1 MVGNAAERANLFDV
15 RGLRIVYRRPGAKP
29 LEAVKGVDFTLAE
42 GETLGIVGESGSGKS
57 TIAKALM
64 LLLPVADGE
73 VRFCGQ
79 DITRLDAAGRRAYRR
94 DVQMVFQDAAGSLNP
109 RMTIRQTLEEI
120 IKHTQGGVR
129 GRQES
134 DNTTMGGVRG
144 RQNPRPLQTP
154 ESLLSLVGL
163 SEAVL
168 EQYPRELSGG
178 QCQRVSFARALA
190 AGPRVLVAD
199 EPVSALDVSVQAR
212 ILNLL
217 RDLRRS
223 LNLAVIL
230 IAHDLAV
237 VRNVCDRVCVMHHG
251 VFEDAGPA
259 EDVFARPTSDYT
271 RRLLDAV
278 PDVSRALRARR
289 Q

>member
-29 LEAVKGVDFTLAE
+29 LEAVRGVDFTLAE

-64 LLLPVADGE
+64 LLQPIAGGE

-94 DVQMVFQDAAGSLNP
+94 DVQMVFQEAAGSLNP

-129 GRQES
+129 GRQS
-134 DNTTMGGVRG
+134 
-144 RQNPRPLQTP
+144 PRPLQTP

-217 RDLRRS
+217 RDLRRN

-259 EDVFARPTSDYT
+259 GDVFAHPTSDYT

-278 PDVSRALRARR
+278 PDVARALRVRARTG
-289 Q
+289 QL

>member
-1 MVGNAAERANLFDV
+1 M
-15 RGLRIVYRRPGAKP
+15 
-29 LEAVKGVDFTLAE
+29 
-42 GETLGIVGESGSGKS
+42 
-57 TIAKALM
+57 
-64 LLLPVADGE
+64 
-73 VRFCGQ
+73 
-79 DITRLDAAGRRAYRR
+79 
-94 DVQMVFQDAAGSLNP
+94 
-109 RMTIRQTLEEI
+109 
-120 IKHTQGGVR
+120 
-129 GRQES
+129 
-134 DNTTMGGVRG
+134 
-144 RQNPRPLQTP
+144 
-154 ESLLSLVGL
+154 
-163 SEAVL
+163 L

-217 RDLRRS
+217 RDLRRN

-289 Q
+289 R

>member
-1 MVGNAAERANLFDV
+1 
-15 RGLRIVYRRPGAKP
+15 
-29 LEAVKGVDFTLAE
+29 
-42 GETLGIVGESGSGKS
+42 VGESGSGKS

-79 DITRLDAAGRRAYRR
+79 DITRLDAAGRCAYRQ

-144 RQNPRPLQTP
+144 RQSPRPLQTP

-217 RDLRRS
+217 RDLRRN

-259 EDVFARPTSDYT
+259 EDVFAHPTSDYT

-278 PDVSRALRARR
+278 PDVARALRVRARAG
-289 Q
+289 QL